1 MRISHLHPERP
12 TETVI
17 RIEGLQRAVT
27 LMHITDSHLEFAD
40 DRDPQALELIKSRAP
55 KRPQAHRHFLE
66 AIARSN
72 ELGVDATILTGDITN
87 FPSWAAIDAI
97 AEGVAMLSAPYLY
110 TLGNH
115 DWHFPFLE
123 WNDTTRD
130 EYYPRFAGLIDGDPQ
145 CQSREIGGVKLIA
158 LDNSNYQVSEAQL
171 RFLETQ
177 LATGAPCLLFI
188 HIPIFIRSL
197 MFPVLDRWTYPLM
210 MAATEGWTEETKA
223 AKPELLA
230 NETTMEFQRFL
241 TDGASDNIAAIFC
254 GHVHFSHA
262 DAYREERFQY
272 VTNAGFD
279 GASRLIRLEP
289 YAAS

>member
-1 MRISHLHPERP
+1 MKISHLHPERP

-66 AIARSN
+66 ALARSN

-97 AEGVAMLSAPYLY
+97 AEGVATLSVPYLY

-130 EYYPRFAGLIDGDPQ
+130 EYYPRFAGLIDGDPR
-145 CQSREIGGVKLIA
+145 CQVKEIGGVKLIA
-158 LDNSNYQVSEAQL
+158 LDNSNYQISVAQM
-171 RFLETQ
+171 RFLEEQ
-177 LATGAPCLLFI
+177 LATGTPCLLFI

-197 MFPVLDRWTYPLM
+197 LAPVLERWTYPLM
-210 MAATEGWTEETKA
+210 MAATEGWTEEGRA
-223 AKPELLA
+223 PKPQMLPKS
-230 NETTMEFQRFL
+230 TTMECQRFL

-254 GHVHFSHA
+254 GHIHFSHT
-262 DAYREERFQY
+262 DAYREGRFQY